1 MADRFKRIYSQGMIN
16 SCQIFVDTL
25 TGVNY
30 LFTTNGEA
38 GGLTVLLDSSGRP
51 VISAEYRSYDP
62 LNGFEQK

>member
-1 MADRFKRIYSQGMIN
+1 MIN

-51 VISAEYRSYDP
+51 VVSAEYRNYDP